1 MAKCERRDEFLASD
15 ITGLNLEIGYAELRM
30 VEEATDKIEVV
41 ANLEE
46 EKVEKYLCEVKD
58 GILRVK
64 AGNMEVRISIFGD
77 DKTFHKGEI
86 AKDIV
91 TITVPYGMKFDEMIL
106 SLGAGVAKLSN
117 PSSSYTHV
125 KTEVGAGKLMTEGLQ
140 VEDLI
145 EIEVGAGSAEL
156 KDFRAKKANLECG
169 VGTMH
174 MRGSVDGDIDINCG
188 VGTIEMDLDAVENDY
203 NYHIDCAV
211 GSVVINGSKRG
222 GLFSSRSSVASP
234 NAKGNINLECGV
246 GKIEL
251 MTRKR
256 IAEA

>member
-1 MAKCERRDEFLASD
+1 MAKCERRDEFLAAD
-15 ITGLNLEIGYAELRM
+15 ITGLSLEIGYAELRM
-30 VEEATDKIEVV
+30 VEEATDKIEVI

-46 EKVEKYLCEVKD
+46 EKVEKYVCEVND
-58 GILRVK
+58 GTLRVK

-77 DKTFHKGEI
+77 DTKFHKGDM

-91 TITVPYGMKFDEMIL
+91 TITVPYGMKFDEMKL
-106 SLGAGVAKLSN
+106 KLGAGVAKLAN
-117 PSSSYTHV
+117 PSNSYTHV

-156 KDFRAKKANLECG
+156 NNFRAKKASIECG
-169 VGTMH
+169 VGTMQ
-174 MRGSVDGDIDINCG
+174 MRGAVDSDIDINCG

-222 GLFSSRSSVASP
+222 GLFSSRSSVSSP
-234 NAKGNINLECGV
+234 NARGTINLECGV
-246 GKIEL
+246 GIIEL
-251 MTRKR
+251 RTRKL
-256 IAEA
+256 IAEV